1 MLSRS
6 GAETSLT
13 RPRVLYIMGAGRSG
27 STILGVA
34 LGNCEGVVY
43 AGELDKWLMRS
54 GIPPLHGSE
63 RAAFW
68 QQVRELVDGSDMFGR
83 HAGALERSS
92 SLLRPARLRAR
103 RRLRK
108 RYREVSEQLY
118 RAIARVSGASHIV
131 DSSHYPLRAREL
143 QSLSGIE
150 LYLIF
155 LVRDPHGV
163 VASFGRSD
171 VRERHF
177 GMPTTNAYL
186 WLTHLVALYVFL
198 RHPRQRRLLVKYEE
212 LLADPQSLLR
222 TILDQAGLHAP
233 IPDLARLHTGVPI
246 QGNRLLRAPSVALQ
260 GAAAARPRRRLLTS
274 VLQLPWRPV
283 MSALARRNLP
293 AARGAGQKNVPARL
307 HTQ

>member
-1 MLSRS
+1 
-6 GAETSLT
+6 
-13 RPRVLYIMGAGRSG
+13 MGAGRSG

-54 GIPPLHGSE
+54 GIPPLQGSE

-68 QQVRELVDGSDMFGR
+68 EQVRELVDASDMFGV

-103 RRLRK
+103 RRLRG
-108 RYREVSEQLY
+108 RYREVSEELY
-118 RAIARVSGASHIV
+118 RAIARVSGATHIV

-163 VASFGRSD
+163 VASFGRPD
-171 VRERHF
+171 VRERRF

-198 RHPRQRRLLVKYEE
+198 RHPRQRRLLVKYEQ
-212 LLADPQSLLR
+212 LLADPQALLR
-222 TILDQAGLHAP
+222 TILDWAGSHAQ

-260 GAAAARPRRRLLTS
+260 GATSARPRRRLLTS
-274 VLQLPWRPV
+274 VLQLPWRPILL
-283 MSALARRNLP
+283 ALARRNFP
-293 AARGAGQKNVPARL
+293 AAGGAGQKNTPARL